1 MGLFLGTVVSGLGI
15 SLVYGLLAFAFVTLY
30 KATGIA
36 NFAQG
41 QTGVL
46 AVFIALPLIRRA
58 LLPVGLLL
66 IVIIATGAVL
76 GIASYLFAQRIRE
89 TENHTN
95 LIVRTLAIYLLMTAV
110 MTDRWAAGEPY
121 KVPSIAPAG
130 SVPVGG
136 VNVSYLSLESAGI
149 ALVLGVG
156 VWLLFNRTRQGLLFR
171 GIAANREVA
180 RLLGVRVRWFDL
192 TAWGV
197 IGGITG
203 LVAMIVAPADY
214 LTTGMLDVLLLYA
227 FTSAV
232 IGGLDSLGAAWV
244 GGLLVGLVSNIT
256 SIYLNSDMS
265 LLATFGLLVTVLI
278 LRPQGIAGSKRIQR
292 L

>member
-1 MGLFLGTVVSGLGI
+1 
-15 SLVYGLLAFAFVTLY
+15 
-30 KATGIA
+30 
-36 NFAQG
+36 
-41 QTGVL
+41 VL
-46 AVFIALPLIRRA
+46 ALFIALPLITRA

-66 IVIIATGAVL
+66 IVVIATGAVL

-110 MTDRWAAGEPY
+110 MTDKWAAEEPY
-121 KVPSIAPAG
+121 KVPSIAPPG
-130 SVPVGG
+130 SVQVGG
-136 VNVSYLSLESAGI
+136 VNVTFLSLESAGI
-149 ALVLGVG
+149 AVVLGVG

-171 GIAANREVA
+171 GIAANRETA
-180 RLLGVRVRWFDL
+180 RLLGVHVRWFDF

-197 IGGITG
+197 IGGISG
-203 LVAMIVAPADY
+203 LVAMIVAPTDY
-214 LTTGMLDVLLLYA
+214 LTTDMLDVLLLYA

-232 IGGLDSLGAAWV
+232 IGGLDSLGAAWI
-244 GGLLVGLVSNIT
+244 GGILVGLVSNIT

-265 LLATFGLLVTVLI
+265 LLATFGLLIAVLV
-278 LRPQGIAGSKRIQR
+278 LRPQGIAGSKRVQR